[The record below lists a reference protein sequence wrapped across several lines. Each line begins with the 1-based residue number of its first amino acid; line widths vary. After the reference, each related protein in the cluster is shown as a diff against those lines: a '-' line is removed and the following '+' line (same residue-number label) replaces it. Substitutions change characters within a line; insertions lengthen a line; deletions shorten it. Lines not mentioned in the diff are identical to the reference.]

1 MPYTLKNDVSSA
13 PLNCNVGYNNSW
25 IHVDNNA
32 GRELFAQASYIT
44 NLSDIN
50 ISLSASDL
58 DIGSVHILD
67 SDTGLKADVVPVGI
81 GIGALRVISQ
91 DLESSEDDV
100 TIGDRLG
107 NFASVYAPLSALK
120 VYNTNPISSVD
131 ITNIVTVKASNTF
144 PISGSVTILNPITSV
159 NVLNFPTQLT
169 AISITNQLTG
179 ITVLNPV
186 TSVNVLNFPTQ
197 LSSVSITNQ
206 LTGITV
212 LNPVT
217 SVNVLNFPTQLS
229 SVSILNPVTSVNVLN
244 FPTQLSSVSITN
256 QLTGITVLNPV
267 TQVTTLPQPTQLD
280 AFGRLRVSSPMTLFD
295 SSHRYRDNNLWS
307 TLSANGGSVSFNAS
321 QGLMELN
328 VTNTAGASAI
338 RETTKVFSYQPGKS
352 LLVMNTFVMASS
364 ATNLRQRVG
373 YFGDQN
379 GIYFQLD
386 DGNISIVKR
395 SIVTGSIVDSVIS
408 RSNWN
413 GDKLDGTGSS
423 GLVLDITKAQIIWTD
438 IEWLGVGTVRVGFC
452 INGQFIVCHSFHH
465 ANIIDSTYITTASL
479 PLRYEIIN
487 KAATTGGSKT
497 LKQICSTVI
506 SEGGYELRGLQ
517 QAVSIPITAPRTF
530 AVAGTF
536 YPIISIRLKTTPDR
550 LDAIIILTAL
560 SILGQGNGINY
571 NWQVKA
577 SGITTGGSWV
587 DAGVDSAVQYNITGT
602 SYAGGRILAS
612 GFLNSSN
619 QGSPNLDILKEALFK
634 FQLERNNLTKTPFE
648 LTLVA
653 ATDTTNGSGM
663 FASMDWEE
671 VSR

>member
-1 MPYTLKNDVSSA
+1 VTNYITSYQTAENGKFLQLGENTKFPPVSVVRLSYPDTSNAFPQNSAAPILSSVDVYSKYA
-13 PLNCNVGYNNSW
+13 VLT
-25 IHVDNNA
+25 
-32 GRELFAQASYIT
+32 YIT
-44 NLSDIN
+44 NPEDIK
-50 ISLSASDL
+50 ISLSANN
-58 DIGSVHILD
+58 ITVNNQ
-67 SDTGLKADVVPVGI
+67 
-81 GIGALRVISQ
+81 RVETLLNTISSQ
-91 DLESSEDDV
+91 LFTIQGYTDDLESNTFDTASACDDTYRELLKSNSYFRTLSTTDF
-100 TIGDRLG
+100 TIH
-107 NFASVYAPLSALK
+107 ASRTIPVSG
-120 VYNTNPISSVD
+120 
-131 ITNIVTVKASNTF
+131 NIVATVDATKGF
-144 PISGSVTILNPITSV
+144 PITFAAST
-159 NVLNFPTQLT
+159 NF
-169 AISITNQLTG
+169 
-179 ITVLNPV
+179 
-186 TSVNVLNFPTQ
+186 
-197 LSSVSITNQ
+197 
-206 LTGITV
+206 
-212 LNPVT
+212 
-217 SVNVLNFPTQLS
+217 
-229 SVSILNPVTSVNVLN
+229 
-244 FPTQLSSVSITN
+244 
-256 QLTGITVLNPV
+256 
-267 TQVTTLPQPTQLD
+267 D
-280 AFGRLRVSSPMTLFD
+280 AFGRLRTSSPMTLFD

-307 TLSANGGSVSFNAS
+307 TLSANGGSVSFNPS

-386 DGNISIVKR
+386 DGNISMVER
-395 SIVTGSIVDSVIS
+395 SLVTGSVTESVVS

-423 GLVLDITKAQIIWTD
+423 GIVLDITKAQILWMD
-438 IEWLGVGTVRVGFC
+438 FEWLGVGTVRVGFC
-452 INGQFIVCHSFHH
+452 VNGQFIVCHSFHH

-487 KAATTGGSKT
+487 KAATSGSKT
-497 LKQICSTVI
+497 LKQVCSTVI

-550 LDAIIILTAL
+550 LDAIVILTAL
-560 SILGQGNGINY
+560 SLLGRGNGIDY
-571 NWQVKA
+571 NWQVRA
-577 SGITTGGSWV
+577 SGVTTGGSWV
-587 DAGVDSAVQYNITGT
+587 DSGVDSAVQYNITGT

-612 GFLNSSN
+612 GFLNASN